1 MAKSK
6 KTDYERA
13 LGSTKYQGST
23 QLYFDKHGETTY
35 NEGSAK
41 KILTWSDCGKKSCYL
56 DLDDD
61 DDYDY

>member
-6 KTDYERA
+6 ETDYERA

-35 NEGSAK
+35 NKGSAK
-41 KILTWSDCGKKSCYL
+41 KILTWANCGIKKGSCYL
-56 DLDDD
+56 DLEDE
-61 DDYDY
+61 Y